1 MDEPQI
7 LIVEDHEPLRVAI
20 QSILEADGWTILSAG
35 DGLEGLEVMS
45 QVCPDLILADIMMPR
60 MDGLALYDAAVRIH
74 SGFLGPGATWD
85 PLREATPFRLRGGTA
100 WIADKVHYC
109 AIFARLNF
117 QGY

>member
-7 LIVEDHEPLRVAI
+7 LMVEDHEPLSVAI

-60 MDGLALYDAAVRIH
+60 MDGLALYDAVRARKEWVGIPFMGSPRH
-74 SGFLGPGATWD
+74 SRSVLAP
-85 PLREATPFRLRGGTA
+85 
-100 WIADKVHYC
+100 
-109 AIFARLNF
+109 
-117 QGY
+117 